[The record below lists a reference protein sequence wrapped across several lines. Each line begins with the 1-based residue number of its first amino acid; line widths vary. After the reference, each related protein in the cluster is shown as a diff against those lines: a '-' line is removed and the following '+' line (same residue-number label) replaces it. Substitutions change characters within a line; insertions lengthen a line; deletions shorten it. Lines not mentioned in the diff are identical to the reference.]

1 MRITHRSHQALAS
14 LILLGRQNPGSRARL
29 QDLAVAT
36 AVPSK
41 VLESLLADLRRAGL
55 IESRR
60 GPDGGHSLAR
70 PLAAI
75 RLVDVVEAADGPLA
89 IDRSAAGGADDGL
102 WGLRALS
109 DEWVDGLRATLAAT
123 TLEDVA
129 LRVDSG
135 SGKVDFSI

>member
-1 MRITHRSHQALAS
+1 MRITHRTHQALAS
-14 LILLGRQNPGSRARL
+14 LVLLGRQGPGGRARL

-41 VLESLLADLRRAGL
+41 VLESLLTDLRRAGL

-60 GPDGGHSLAR
+60 GPDGGHALAR

-75 RLVDVVEAADGPLA
+75 RVLEVVEAADGPLEVGA
-89 IDRSAAGGADDGL
+89 GAAEPTDQGL

-109 DEWVDGLRATLAAT
+109 DEWLRGLRGTLAAT
-123 TLEDVA
+123 SLEDVA
-129 LRVDSG
+129 LRLDSS
-135 SGKVDFSI
+135 SGKLDFSI

>member
-1 MRITHRSHQALAS
+1 MRITHRTHQALAA
-14 LILLGRQNPGSRARL
+14 LILLGRQGPGARARL

-60 GPDGGHSLAR
+60 GPEGGHSLAR

-75 RLVDVVEAADGPLA
+75 RLLDAVEAADGPLQ
-89 IDRSAAGGADDGL
+89 IDRSAAGEAEGGM
-102 WGLRALS
+102 WGLRAVT
-109 DEWVDGLRATLAAT
+109 DEWVGGLRATLAAA

-135 SGKVDFSI
+135 DGKIDFSI